1 MTPDPKPPTEAR
13 RRGRPPK
20 SDADLASVRVEVLLT
35 KRQAVKLDAAR
46 GAESRSAYLARKAG
60 L

>member
-1 MTPDPKPPTEAR
+1 MNPTPDPAPR

-20 SDADLASVRVEVLLT
+20 IPADLASVRVEVLLT
-35 KRQAVKLDAAR
+35 ERQVEKLDADR
-46 GAESRSAYLARKAG
+46 GQESRSAYLARRAD